1 MLFTLYPEGIFVN
14 MGMNY
19 FLVFVVMFKIA
30 WDFLVKLLIS
40 ESEKAP
46 RLNECHRAAIRRT
59 AALYCRTLLS
69 YGTLLYYR
77 TLLSFFLLFPLH
89 LLCKGFHDFQGS
101 PQSCCLGLVPAGFH
115 EPGILPKGISG

>member
-1 MLFTLYPEGIFVN
+1 MLFTLYPEGTFVN
-14 MGMNY
+14 MGMDY

-30 WDFLVKLLIS
+30 WDFLVKLLIYRG
-40 ESEKAP
+40 EKTP

-77 TLLSFFLLFPLH
+77 TLLSFSFCFPYT
-89 LLCKGFHDFQGS
+89 CSAKDS
-101 PQSCCLGLVPAGFH
+101 M
-115 EPGILPKGISG
+115 IL